1 MGRHMP
7 PRSISHYEILEKL
20 GEGGMGVVWKARDT
34 RLKRLVAI
42 KTLPAGRLADEGRQR
57 RFIQEAQA
65 ASALNDPNIVTIY
78 EIASENGTDFI
89 AMECVDGKTL
99 GQLIPKRGMR
109 LEEILRYAIQIAG
122 ALAKAHAAGIVHR
135 DLKPGNIMI
144 NAEGRVKLLDF
155 GLAKL
160 TEPYTPGAPAE
171 DAPTRTLQP
180 QSEEGSI
187 VGTAAYMSPEQAESK
202 PVGARSDIFSFGA
215 VLYEMATGT
224 RAFHGDSKLSTLSA
238 VLRENPKPPSQ
249 VVSDVPR
256 ELDRIIAR
264 CLRKDPA
271 RRFQAMPDLKVA
283 LEELKEESD
292 SGTADMAAGST
303 GVPLAKKRPRLMLAT
318 ATVTLLV
325 VAAAAWFFLR
335 PASKSL
341 PPMQSVPLT
350 TYTGSQ
356 SHPSFSPDGSQVAFD
371 WTGEKGDHLDI
382 YVKLAEG
389 GTPLRLTTS
398 PEPAASPAWSPDG
411 RQIAFLRAGGVYS
424 ISPLGG
430 PERKLTD
437 ALVTSLAWMPDS
449 QSLLVSSAK
458 SVGELRSIF
467 ELSLRTGEMRQVTSP
482 PPPANPGDGDYAP
495 AVSPDGRTL
504 AFLRFV
510 RADEDVYVQP
520 LAGGPARRLT
530 QRSQR
535 LGGLVW
541 ASNREILFSSTA
553 TVSISMWRMVAD
565 GSSEQQPVLG
575 VLDEARD
582 PAISR
587 PANGPVRLAYTRIA
601 ADVNIWRMEIAAD
614 AHGAVRTV
622 AQPASIIA
630 STRVD
635 ISPQFSPDGRRIV
648 FASDRDGYLEIWV
661 GASDGSGPSQLTML
675 RCRSSGSPRWSPD
688 GKQIVFDSLASGNSD
703 IWMVGSEGGPPKQ
716 LTTEPSKDARPSFSR
731 DGRWIYFRSDRSGSQ
746 QIWKIPSSAPFHPA
760 MQLTQNGGFD
770 VDEAPDGKLLYYTRS
785 QGGLWSMPVEG
796 GEGMLVLEQVRAG
809 RWSLAENGIYY
820 LDIAARS
827 PDGVTPLMWFSFAT
841 HKLVQVGAVR
851 KPIAPVSPALSVTSD
866 GRGIA
871 WDQIDRQQSELMLI
885 ENFR

>member
-1 MGRHMP
+1 MDGRYISSQP
-7 PRSISHYEILEKL
+7 ISHYEILEKL

-34 RLKRLVAI
+34 RLNRLVAI
-42 KTLPAGRLADEGRQR
+42 KTLPAGKLADEGRQR

-78 EIASENGTDFI
+78 EIASENGTEFI
-89 AMECVDGKTL
+89 AMEYVDGKTL

-109 LEEILRYAIQIAG
+109 LEETLRYAIQMAG

-160 TEPYTPGAPAE
+160 TEANPPGGPDE
-171 DAPTRTLQP
+171 DTRTLRAH
-180 QSEEGSI
+180 SEEGTI
-187 VGTAAYMSPEQAESK
+187 AGTAAYMSPEQAEGK
-202 PVGARSDIFSFGA
+202 PVDARSDIFSFGA

-249 VVSDVPR
+249 VAADVPR

-292 SGTADMAAGST
+292 SGTAEVVAG
-303 GVPLAKKRPRLMLAT
+303 GIGAPVAKPRFRLMPAAAT
-318 ATVTLLV
+318 ATLLV
-325 VAAAAWFFLR
+325 AVAAAWFFLR
-335 PASKSL
+335 PASKPL

-356 SHPSFSPDGSQVAFD
+356 GHASFSPDGSQVAFQ

-382 YVKLAEG
+382 YVKLVEG

-398 PEPAASPAWSPDG
+398 PESAASPAWSPDG

-424 ISPLGG
+424 VSPLGG

-437 ALVTSLAWMPDS
+437 VFVDSLAWMPDS
-449 QSLLVSSAK
+449 QSLMISSAK
-458 SVGELRSIF
+458 SAGELHSIF
-467 ELSLRTGEMRQVTSP
+467 QLSLRTGEMRPVTT
-482 PPPANPGDGDYAP
+482 PPPADPGGGGDYGP

-504 AFLRFV
+504 GFLRW
-510 RADEDVYVQP
+510 AWPEGGIYLQP

-530 QRSQR
+530 KRSQQV
-535 LGGLVW
+535 GGLVW
-541 ASNREILFSSTA
+541 ASNREILCYGTA
-553 TVSISMWRMVAD
+553 GVSGSMWRMFTD
-565 GSSEQQPVLG
+565 GRSEEQPVEG
-575 VLDEARD
+575 ALDGARE
-582 PAISR
+582 PAISH
-587 PANGPVRLAYTRIA
+587 PPNGPVRLAYTRFVG
-601 ADVNIWRMEIAAD
+601 DSNIWRMAIAPD
-614 AHGAVRTV
+614 AHGGVRAVG
-622 AQPASIIA
+622 QPASIIA
-630 STRVD
+630 STRAD
-635 ISPQFSPDGRRIV
+635 RSPRFSPDGKRIV

-661 GASDGSGPSQLTML
+661 AASDGSGPAQLTTL
-675 RCRSSGSPRWSPD
+675 KSSRSGSPRWSPN
-688 GKQIVFDSLASGNSD
+688 GTEIVFDSPASGNSD
-703 IWMVGSEGGPPKQ
+703 IWMVRSEGGPARQ
-716 LTTEPSKDARPSFSR
+716 LTTEPSIDARPSFSR
-731 DGRWIYFRSDRSGSQ
+731 DGRWIYFRSDRSGAQ
-746 QIWKIPSSAPFHPA
+746 QIWKMPSAAPFRPA
-760 MQLTQNGGFD
+760 VQLTHNGGFD
-770 VDEAPDGKLLYYTRS
+770 ADEAPDGKLLYYTKP
-785 QGGLWSMPVEG
+785 QGGLWNMPVEG
-796 GEGMLVLEQVRAG
+796 GEGTLVLEQVRSG
-809 RWSLAENGIYY
+809 LWSLAENGIYY
-820 LDIAARS
+820 LDVAARS
-827 PDGVTPLMWFSFAT
+827 PEGATPIVWLSSAT

-851 KPIAPVSPALSVTSD
+851 KPIVAFTPDLSVTSD
-866 GRGIA
+866 GRRIA
-871 WDQIDRQQSELMLI
+871 WAQVDREESELMLI

>member
-1 MGRHMP
+1 MSP
-7 PRSISHYEILEKL
+7 QPISHYEILEKL
-20 GEGGMGVVWKARDT
+20 GEGGMGVVWRARDT
-34 RLKRLVAI
+34 RLNRLVAI
-42 KTLPAGRLADEGRQR
+42 KTLPAGKLADEGRQR

-78 EIASENGTDFI
+78 EIASANGTDFI
-89 AMECVDGKTL
+89 VMEYVDGKTL

-109 LEEILRYAIQIAG
+109 LEEILCYAIQIAG
-122 ALAKAHAAGIVHR
+122 AMAKAHAAGIVHR

-160 TEPYTPGAPAE
+160 TEPNPPGAPDD
-171 DAPTRTLQP
+171 DAPTRTLQAH
-180 QSEEGSI
+180 SEEGSI

-202 PVGARSDIFSFGA
+202 PVDARSDIFSFGA

-224 RAFHGDSKLSTLSA
+224 RAFQGDSKLSTLSA

-249 VVSDVPR
+249 AVPGVPR

-271 RRFQAMPDLKVA
+271 RRFQDMLDLKVA

-292 SGTADMAAGST
+292 SGTADMAAGGT
-303 GVPLAKKRPRLMLAT
+303 GAPRAKTRPRLVLA
-318 ATVTLLV
+318 AAAVALLV
-325 VAAAAWFFLR
+325 AAAAAWFFLR
-335 PASKSL
+335 PASKPL

-350 TYTGSQ
+350 TYTGIQ
-356 SHPSFSPDGSQVAFD
+356 GHPSFSPDGSQVAFD

-382 YVKLAEG
+382 YVKLVEG

-398 PEPAASPAWSPDG
+398 PAPAGRPAWSPDG
-411 RQIAFLRAGGVYS
+411 RQIAFLRAGGVLYS

-437 ALVTSLAWMPDS
+437 ALVASLAWMPDS

-458 SVGELRSIF
+458 SAGELHSIF
-467 ELSLRTGEMRQVTSP
+467 QLSLRTGEMRQVTSP
-482 PPPANPGDGDYAP
+482 PPQANPGDGDYTP

-530 QRSQR
+530 QRSQQ
-535 LGGLVW
+535 LGGLIW
-541 ASNREILFSSTA
+541 ASNREVLFSSTA
-553 TVSISMWRMVAD
+553 AGSISMWRMVAD

-575 VLDEARD
+575 VLDGARD
-582 PAISR
+582 PAISH
-587 PANGPVRLAYTRIA
+587 PANGPSRLAYTRIA
-601 ADVNIWRMEIAAD
+601 ADSNIWRMEIAPNARD
-614 AHGAVRTV
+614 GVRTV

-630 STRVD
+630 STRED
-635 ISPQFSPDGRRIV
+635 ISPQFSPDGKRIV
-648 FASDRDGYLEIWV
+648 FASGRDGYSEIWV
-661 GASDGSGPSQLTML
+661 AASDGSGAAQLTTL
-675 RCRSSGSPRWSPD
+675 KSPRSGSPRWSPD

-703 IWMVGSEGGPPKQ
+703 IWMVGSEGGSPKQ
-716 LTTEPSKDARPSFSR
+716 LTTEPSNDARPGFSR

-746 QIWKIPSSAPFHPA
+746 QIWKIPSSAPFQPA
-760 MQLTQNGGFD
+760 VQLTHNGGFD

-785 QGGLWSMPVEG
+785 QGGLWTMPVEG
-796 GEGMLVLEQVRAG
+796 GQGMLALEQVRAG
-809 RWSLAENGIYY
+809 LWSLAENGIYY
-820 LDIAARS
+820 LDVAARS
-827 PDGVTPLMWFSFAT
+827 PEGVTPIMWLSFAT

-851 KPIAPVSPALSVTSD
+851 KPIATASPAISVTSD

>member
-1 MGRHMP
+1 MDGRYISSQP
-7 PRSISHYEILEKL
+7 ISHYEILEKL

-34 RLKRLVAI
+34 RLNRLVAI
-42 KTLPAGRLADEGRQR
+42 KTLPAGKLADEGRQR

-78 EIASENGTDFI
+78 EIASENGTEFI
-89 AMECVDGKTL
+89 AMEYVDGKTL

-109 LEEILRYAIQIAG
+109 LEETLRYAIQMAG

-160 TEPYTPGAPAE
+160 TEANPPGGPDE
-171 DAPTRTLQP
+171 DTRTLRAH
-180 QSEEGSI
+180 SEEGTI
-187 VGTAAYMSPEQAESK
+187 AGTAAYMSPEQAEGK
-202 PVGARSDIFSFGA
+202 PVDARSDIFSFGA

-249 VVSDVPR
+249 VAADVPR

-292 SGTADMAAGST
+292 SGTAEVVAG
-303 GVPLAKKRPRLMLAT
+303 GIGAPVAKPRFRLMPAAAT
-318 ATVTLLV
+318 ATLLV
-325 VAAAAWFFLR
+325 AVAAAWFFLR
-335 PASKSL
+335 PASKPL

-356 SHPSFSPDGSQVAFD
+356 GHASFSPDGSQVAFQ

-382 YVKLAEG
+382 YVKLVEG

-398 PEPAASPAWSPDG
+398 PESAASPAWSPDG

-424 ISPLGG
+424 VSPLGG

-437 ALVTSLAWMPDS
+437 VFVDSLAWMPDS
-449 QSLLVSSAK
+449 QSLMISSAK
-458 SVGELRSIF
+458 SAGELHSIF
-467 ELSLRTGEMRQVTSP
+467 QLSLRTGEMRPVTT
-482 PPPANPGDGDYAP
+482 PPPADPGGGGDYGP

-504 AFLRFV
+504 GFLRW
-510 RADEDVYVQP
+510 AWPEGGIYLQP

-530 QRSQR
+530 KRSQQV
-535 LGGLVW
+535 GGLVW
-541 ASNREILFSSTA
+541 ASNREILCYGTA
-553 TVSISMWRMVAD
+553 GVSGSMWRMFTD
-565 GSSEQQPVLG
+565 GRSEEQPVEG
-575 VLDEARD
+575 ALDGARE
-582 PAISR
+582 PAISH
-587 PANGPVRLAYTRIA
+587 PPNGPVRLAYTRFVG
-601 ADVNIWRMEIAAD
+601 DSNIWRMAIAPD
-614 AHGAVRTV
+614 AHGGVRAVG
-622 AQPASIIA
+622 QPASIIA
-630 STRVD
+630 STRAD
-635 ISPQFSPDGRRIV
+635 RSPRFSPDGKRIV

-661 GASDGSGPSQLTML
+661 AASDGSGPAQLTTL
-675 RCRSSGSPRWSPD
+675 KSSRSGSPRWSPD
-688 GKQIVFDSLASGNSD
+688 GTVIVFDSPASGNSD
-703 IWMVGSEGGPPKQ
+703 IWMVRSEGGPARQ
-716 LTTEPSKDARPSFSR
+716 LTTEPSIDARPSFSR
-731 DGRWIYFRSDRSGSQ
+731 DGRWIYFRSDRSGAQ
-746 QIWKIPSSAPFHPA
+746 QIWKMPSAAPFRPA
-760 MQLTQNGGFD
+760 VQLTHNGGFD
-770 VDEAPDGKLLYYTRS
+770 AEEAPDGNLLYYTRP
-785 QGGLWSMPVEG
+785 QGGLWNMPVEG
-796 GEGMLVLEQVRAG
+796 GEGTLVLEQVRSG
-809 RWSLAENGIYY
+809 LWSLAENGIYY
-820 LDIAARS
+820 LDVAARS
-827 PDGVTPLMWFSFAT
+827 PEGATPIVWLSSAT

-851 KPIAPVSPALSVTSD
+851 KPIVAFTPDLSVTSD
-866 GRGIA
+866 GRRIA
-871 WDQIDRQQSELMLI
+871 WAQVDREESELMLI